1 MKNKKISRQRK
12 NRWNRTSLLFLIFI
26 ITIDII
32 QAMTVEELKC
42 EYRVNPLGI
51 DAEKPRLSWILNS
64 TERGDI
70 QTAYQI
76 LVSSTKDG
84 LTESSADMWN
94 SGKLN

>member
-51 DAEKPRLSWILNS
+51 DAEKR
-64 TERGDI
+64 RD
-70 QTAYQI
+70 
-76 LVSSTKDG
+76 DG
-84 LTESSADMWN
+84 LGTLEF
-94 SGKLN
+94 